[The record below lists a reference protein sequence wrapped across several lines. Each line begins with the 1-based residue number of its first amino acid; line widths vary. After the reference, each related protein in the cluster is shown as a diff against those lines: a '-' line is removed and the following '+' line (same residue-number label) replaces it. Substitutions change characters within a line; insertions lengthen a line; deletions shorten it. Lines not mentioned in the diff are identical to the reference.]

1 MFANKTY
8 ARYIKHALRLLISAV
23 LVYLIYHLVDSRE
36 LLRTLGI
43 VSLPNAVLIA
53 LIYACGQILSVLKW
67 RVFIRSSKIDRSFL
81 ETTRAYFFGMFV
93 NTFGLGTVGG
103 DVTRG
108 LALKPKRGER
118 ASALATVV
126 ADRIHGLLVLALIG
140 SLSIIIVRP
149 EALGNYAAELSA
161 LFVIALVSGWVIG
174 PTVLV
179 KIFPESHRFGP
190 AAAQVANAFPR
201 NLKTLLLASA
211 ISFVFHSTQ
220 ICLHFFIAK
229 ILGAPLS
236 LAYLFATVPVT
247 NIICSLPISVNGLG
261 VREALYLLLFVPM
274 GLSQETAVAFGA
286 IWILAITAVSAIG
299 GLIFLPSFAEFR
311 DDIKNRFPAQEAAVQ
326 KTMAAHEQQVSKKY
340 AQR

>member
-1 MFANKTY
+1 MLPNKTY
-8 ARYIKHALRLLISAV
+8 ARFIKHGLRLLISLV

-36 LLRTLGI
+36 LLRTLSI
-43 VSLPNAVLIA
+43 VSIHNAILIA
-53 LIYACGQILSVLKW
+53 LIYAGGQMLSVVKW
-67 RVFIRSSKIDRSFL
+67 RIFVQNVKIDRSFL
-81 ETTRAYFFGMFV
+81 DTTRAYFCGMFV

-140 SLSIIIVRP
+140 SVSIMIVRP
-149 EALGNYAAELSA
+149 AALGDYATGLSA
-161 LFVIALVSGWVIG
+161 LLVIGLISGWMLG
-174 PTVLV
+174 PAILV
-179 KIFPESHRFGP
+179 KLFPADHRFGS
-190 AAAQVANAFPR
+190 AAAQVALAFPR
-201 NLKTLLLASA
+201 NPKTLFLASV

-220 ICLHFFIAK
+220 ICLHYYIAQ

-261 VREALYLLLFVPM
+261 VREALYLFLFVPM

-299 GLIFLPSFAEFR
+299 GLILLPSFAEFR
-311 DDIKNRFPAQEAAVQ
+311 DDIQNGFPEKETPAQETTHDRQA
-326 KTMAAHEQQVSKKY
+326 SKRY